1 VLVQITST
9 LRNLLFRYSGA
20 AGCAVL
26 LLVPFTL
33 GLYGIDEPSAGT
45 LSEPLRIMIALI
57 LASVIGGSIVQY
69 PVAGFSI
76 LAAFL
81 PFLGFIRRGLIPTIG
96 YQSNEPLT
104 LIGAAVGTLLFVRIA
119 SNRWISTK
127 NITVKLAIALLGVM
141 FLQIFNPKQGG
152 ILVGLGGALFY
163 IGPLMWFFVAR
174 HHGNKQTLSNI
185 CSVILFTSVIAAI
198 VGLRQQF
205 VEMSDVEKYWM
216 VVSKYRQVLSN
227 DTVRVFGIALSFGEY
242 VTLMSMGAMVA
253 WSRFLQRKYLYALP
267 FAFIA
272 ASIFLSSSRGGVI
285 MLLAGCIVSW
295 SFLDKRSAKRLPR
308 ILVGVG
314 LGVLGLQLG
323 LSQTRALSLDRTS
336 AVFVEHQVEG
346 LSNPFG
352 SERSTATKHVGL
364 MEIGFMSGIKNPI
377 GQGLGSTTIAGR
389 RFNQGGTDGEDGT
402 FSTELDFTN
411 IIVSTGFV
419 GGILYLV
426 LMGRMSWVIIKL
438 WDVTRA
444 SSSLEWIAIAI
455 VTFGNWLQGGYYAPS
470 ILIWSCYG
478 IMDKLL
484 EQEGVSVR
492 PGKIVNTVMSLLP
505 QKFRPL
511 SRTGLPNR

>member
-1 VLVQITST
+1 VLVQLISI

-57 LASVIGGSIVQY
+57 LAAVIGGSIVQY
-69 PVAGFSI
+69 PMVGFSI

-81 PFLGFIRRGLIPTIG
+81 PFLGLIRRELIPSIG

-104 LIGAAVGTLLFVRIA
+104 LIGAAVGTLLFIRIA

-127 NITVKLAIALLGVM
+127 NITVKLVIGLLGVM
-141 FLQIFNPKQGG
+141 ILQIFNPNQGG

-163 IGPLMWFFVAR
+163 IGPLLWFFVGR
-174 HHGNKQTLSNI
+174 HHGGKQTLTNL
-185 CSVILFTSVIAAI
+185 CTVLLVTSVIAAMI
-198 VGLRQQF
+198 GLRQQF
-205 VEMSDVEKYWM
+205 GEMSNVERYWM
-216 VVSKYRQVLSN
+216 VVSKYKQYLSN
-227 DTVRVFGIALSFGEY
+227 DVVRVFGASLSFGEY

-253 WSRFLQRKYLYALP
+253 WTRFLQRKYLYALP
-267 FAFIA
+267 FLFIA
-272 ASIFLSSSRGGVI
+272 ATIFLSSSRAGVV
-285 MLLAGCIVSW
+285 MLLAGCIISW
-295 SFLDKRSAKRLPR
+295 SFLDKRASTRIPR
-308 ILVGVG
+308 IVLGVG
-314 LGVLGLQLG
+314 IGIAGLLLGLN
-323 LSQTRALSLDRTS
+323 QTRSLNLDRN
-336 AVFVEHQVEG
+336 AAIFIEHQVEG
-346 LSNPFG
+346 LTNPLG
-352 SERSTATKHVGL
+352 SERSTAAKHAGL
-364 MEIGFMSGIKNPI
+364 VEIGFTSGIRNPI

-389 RFNQGGTDGEDGT
+389 RFSQGGTDSEDGT

-419 GGILYLV
+419 GGILYMV

-444 SSSLEWIAIAI
+444 STSLEWIAIAV

-470 ILIWSCYG
+470 ILIWSCFG

-484 EQEGVSVR
+484 EQEDVAIVPSQ
-492 PGKIVNTVMSLLP
+492 IVNRVMSLLP
-505 QKFRPL
+505 EKFRPL
-511 SRTGLPNR
+511 GRTGLSH